1 MIQGVVLRLL
11 SLRVAY
17 HLFCLLAVLK
27 EHPELLCLV
36 ADYLG
41 ILLVAP
47 GNHVFHLGKLVLHVS
62 PRGILSQG
70 VGSQVIR
77 EGCQSG

>member
-1 MIQGVVLRLL
+1 MYLI
-11 SLRVAY
+11 
-17 HLFCLLAVLK
+17 
-27 EHPELLCLV
+27 

-41 ILLVAP
+41 ILLVAHR
-47 GNHVFHLGKLVLHVS
+47 NHVFHLGKLALQVS

-77 EGCQSG
+77 EGFQSG